1 MKGASHDR
9 LGLTT
14 TLGVVLLSYYFQ
26 VPVWAYGAMA
36 SGVLVG
42 TLWMSPD
49 LDLKQS
55 LPTKRWGPLKFLWR
69 SYAKKMKHR
78 GLSHVIILGNLHRIW
93 YLLTRIWGLPLV
105 LLVWVQVVFPW
116 TTIHL
121 LMFISGVEIYCVSHI
136 FSDYFYSFLKKLGLI
151 RS

>member
-1 MKGASHDR
+1 MKGTSHDT

-14 TLGVVLLSYYFQ
+14 TFGVVLLSYYFA
-26 VPVWAYGAMA
+26 VPTWAYGAMA
-36 SGVLVG
+36 TGAFTG

-55 LPTKRWGPLKFLWR
+55 LPTKRWGPLKGIWKC
-69 SYAKKMKHR
+69 YAKKMKHR
-78 GLSHVIILGNLHRIW
+78 GLSHYLILGNLHRIW
-93 YLLTRIWGLPLV
+93 YLLTRCCCIPLV
-105 LLVWVQVVFPW
+105 VLVWTQIVFPW

-121 LMFISGVEIYCVSHI
+121 LMFVSGIEIYCISHI
-136 FSDYFYSFLKKLGLI
+136 LSDHLYSFMKRLGLI